1 MRPSRMQMFNL
12 IAKLSEDITFKGGIN
27 RVGNAYF
34 INYKDKRRIIAQRA
48 VNRAKSVILI

>member
-1 MRPSRMQMFNL
+1 MFNL
-12 IAKLSEDITFKGGIN
+12 IAKLSEDITFKGGID